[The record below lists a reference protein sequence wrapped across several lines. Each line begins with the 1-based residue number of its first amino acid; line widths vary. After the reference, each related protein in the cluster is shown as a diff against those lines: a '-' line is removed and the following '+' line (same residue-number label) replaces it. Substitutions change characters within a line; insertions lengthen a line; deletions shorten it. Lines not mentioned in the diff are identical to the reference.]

1 MKHNN
6 TLIEAILITY
16 RSLTRKLPFKSAHL
30 ISIGD
35 VYLLT
40 VNALM
45 RTHVQLGA
53 HYPWCFANRC
63 PTSSG
68 QGRWIAVMFWQHVSR
83 DIQSQRSMR
92 MAFVIIMILFYVKDY
107 RLLYGSIS
115 LSSEKIYTWH
125 AVKVFANVHQLMFL
139 VLKLVWIRI
148 EYSLV

>member
-45 RTHVQLGA
+45 RTHVQLG
-53 HYPWCFANRC
+53 HRIRNEGH
-63 PTSSG
+63 S
-68 QGRWIAVMFWQHVSR
+68 AVQHVSLCLCSLLAAT
-83 DIQSQRSMR
+83 SQ
-92 MAFVIIMILFYVKDY
+92 F
-107 RLLYGSIS
+107 SIPIGQ
-115 LSSEKIYTWH
+115 KM
-125 AVKVFANVHQLMFL
+125 QLTG
-139 VLKLVWIRI
+139 
-148 EYSLV
+148 